1 MINEIL
7 LLLSEVVLSAYPLLI
22 KLVDASV
29 IFQTGLRM
37 ATFTALAAFAALS
50 TGTSV
55 NYAAMLSSETL
66 AVGILNLIHVWTSY
80 TAFDQ
85 LTGGNAMALFY
96 TYPVWNILGA
106 SAILGESFSKASMPW
121 IGLALLGAIALS
133 QPTTDNWT
141 LVGVVCALLA
151 AITEAGIYLWFKVG
165 AGKDEG
171 KEKKE
176 DEPWTKMIQMY
187 GGSGLLWVLGIV
199 AASFLGFLAKN
210 TFNISGSG
218 LGGILAFNS
227 LVGFVG
233 YAMRFYIVPR
243 VSTIVFSALSFF
255 GIISAY
261 IFDWVFTK
269 QKPNTMQIAGAIA
282 IIVANAVLVT
292 KETA

>member
-7 LLLSEVVLSAYPLLI
+7 LLVSEVVLSAYPLLI

-29 IFQTGLRM
+29 ILQTGLRM
-37 ATFTALAAFAALS
+37 AVFTILAALAAVLS
-50 TGTSV
+50 GTSV
-55 NYAAMLSSETL
+55 NYASMLGTETL
-66 AVGILNLIHVWTSY
+66 SVGILNLIHVWTSY

-106 SAILGESFSKASMPW
+106 SAILGESFSKSSLPW
-121 IGLALLGAIALS
+121 IGLALLGAVALS
-133 QPTTDNWT
+133 QPTTTNWT
-141 LVGVVCALLA
+141 FLGVVCALLA
-151 AITEAGIYLWFKVG
+151 AITEAGIYLWFK
-165 AGKDEG
+165 AGNSQ
-171 KEKKE
+171 KE
-176 DEPWTKMIQMY
+176 DKQDKEPWTKMIQMY
-187 GGSGLLWVLGIV
+187 GGSGILWAVAIT
-199 AASFLGFLAKN
+199 AASLLGFLAKH
-210 TFNISGSG
+210 TFNLSIPG

-233 YAMRFYIVPR
+233 YALRFYIVPR

-261 IFDWVFTK
+261 LFDWIFTK

-292 KETA
+292 RETA

>member
-1 MINEIL
+1 MINEL
-7 LLLSEVVLSAYPLLI
+7 LLLVSEVVLSTYPLLI

-29 IFQTGLRM
+29 ILQTGLRM
-37 ATFTALAAFAALS
+37 AVFTGLAAVAALS

-55 NYAAMLSSETL
+55 NYAAMLGTETL
-66 AVGILNLIHVWTSY
+66 AVGILNLIHVWSSY

-106 SAILGESFSKASMPW
+106 SAILGESFSKASIPW

-151 AITEAGIYLWFKVG
+151 ALTESGIYLWFKSG
-165 AGKDEG
+165 NQTE
-171 KEKKE
+171 EKE
-176 DEPWTKMIQMY
+176 DTEPWSKMIQMY
-187 GGSGLLWVLGIV
+187 GGSGILWAVAIA
-199 AASFLGFLAKN
+199 AASLLGYLAKN
-210 TFNISGSG
+210 TFNLSGPG

-233 YAMRFYIVPR
+233 YALRFYIVPR
-243 VSTIVFSALSFF
+243 VSTIVFSSLSFF

-269 QKPNTMQIAGAIA
+269 QKPTMLQIAGAFA

-292 KETA
+292 RETA

>member
-37 ATFTALAAFAALS
+37 ATFTALAAVAALS

-106 SAILGESFSKASMPW
+106 SAILGESFSKASLPW
-121 IGLALLGAIALS
+121 IGLALLGAVALS

-151 AITEAGIYLWFKVG
+151 AITEAGIYLWFKG
-165 AGKDEG
+165 GSSL
-171 KEKKE
+171 KEE
-176 DEPWTKMIQMY
+176 TEPWSKMIQMY
-187 GGSGLLWVLGIV
+187 GGSGVLWVLGIV
-199 AASFLGFLAKN
+199 AASLLGFLAKN
-210 TFNISGSG
+210 TFNISGPG